1 VTDAV
6 ERLEHSLGVRG
17 ELSTAEDWGALL
29 AQWATS
35 NGLQAIV
42 TAYAPVGPVAELLL
56 DASQHLESNGVRLVQ
71 LRRPYDTLAWPYAK
85 RGYFK
90 FRQRIPALLEQLGI
104 RNSQADNARDA
115 LQVAS

>member
-1 VTDAV
+1 
-6 ERLEHSLGVRG
+6 
-17 ELSTAEDWGALL
+17 
-29 AQWATS
+29 
-35 NGLQAIV
+35 V

-71 LRRPYDTLAWPYAK
+71 LRRPYDTLAWPHAK

-104 RNSQADNARDA
+104 RNSQADYARDA